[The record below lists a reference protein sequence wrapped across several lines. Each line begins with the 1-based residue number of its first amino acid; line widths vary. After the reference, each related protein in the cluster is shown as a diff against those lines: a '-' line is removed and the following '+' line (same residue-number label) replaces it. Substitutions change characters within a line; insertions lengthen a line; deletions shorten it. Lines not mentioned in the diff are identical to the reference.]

1 MLCLDTNASA
11 DDVYQYAGDKDQAV
25 IDADSDA
32 ADTASQVLMIKAK
45 QLLML
50 TQMLMIKDQAVIDA
64 DRDDADRSLSE
75 EAGRLVGLGR
85 HHRKQHNLL
94 ENNVIDALLLR
105 YFEFSDH
112 P

>member
-1 MLCLDTNASA
+1 
-11 DDVYQYAGDKDQAV
+11 
-25 IDADSDA
+25 
-32 ADTASQVLMIKAK
+32 MIKTR

-64 DRDDADRSLSE
+64 DTDDADRSLSK

-94 ENNVIDALLLR
+94 ENNVIDTLLLR
-105 YFEFSDH
+105 NFEFSDH
-112 P
+112 PR

>member
-1 MLCLDTNASA
+1 MIPMLTKKMLM
-11 DDVYQYAGDKDQAV
+11 
-25 IDADSDA
+25 
-32 ADTASQVLMIKAK
+32 LMINTMPLPLQVQMMFISMLVIKTR

-64 DRDDADRSLSE
+64 DTDDADRSLSE

-94 ENNVIDALLLR
+94 ENNVIDALLLL
-105 YFEFSDH
+105 YFEFSDQ

>member
-1 MLCLDTNASA
+1 MIPMLTKKMLM
-11 DDVYQYAGDKDQAV
+11 
-25 IDADSDA
+25 
-32 ADTASQVLMIKAK
+32 LMINTMPLPLQVQMMFISMLVIKTR

-50 TQMLMIKDQAVIDA
+50 TQMLMLKDQAVIDA
-64 DRDDADRSLSE
+64 DTDDADRSLSE

-94 ENNVIDALLLR
+94 ENNVIDALLLL
-105 YFEFSDH
+105 YFEFSDQ

>member
-1 MLCLDTNASA
+1 
-11 DDVYQYAGDKDQAV
+11 
-25 IDADSDA
+25 
-32 ADTASQVLMIKAK
+32 MIKTR

-105 YFEFSDH
+105 YFEFSDQ
-112 P
+112 PR